1 MLQLQLFIEGQQ
13 VELYKDESITLTQSI
28 QDIKDISKIFTDFT
42 RTFNVPASKDNNK
55 IFKHF
60 YNFHIKTYNEKTGDF
75 EPYDARKKK
84 SAELFLNYKPFK
96 EGKIKFEGV
105 ALKNNEPH
113 SYKVTFFGN
122 IVSFKDILGE
132 DKLANLS
139 QLDLFNFEYTDA
151 NISSYMS
158 NGLDVNFFGGT
169 IDEAIIFPLI
179 THTSRIIFDKT
190 KTNDAPNKIYNIN
203 TTAGTST
210 SYGLPKSE
218 LKPAIRL
225 YAIIKAIEN
234 QPGYNLKFSDDFFS
248 QINFDFYN
256 LYLWLHNKEGGLFQ
270 DQDAQ
275 YQITGFSDIIGD
287 KGKITGVTD
296 KTFVNTYNENTS
308 ERVLRV
314 TVRPSGTAAY
324 NLVIKKDGVDFKR
337 FDNLTGTTT
346 NGIIS
351 SSFKNK
357 DHNIL
362 IPNGTYT
369 YFIESIAV
377 STYSV
382 DFSVEVKKNG
392 FLTKDFQITVR
403 NATASAG
410 ANKDITIASI
420 LPDIKVIDFI
430 TGLFK
435 MFNLTAFQKTNGTLV
450 VQPLDDFYN
459 SSTQVWDI
467 TKHLDKKEKTVESIL
482 PFKEIVFR
490 YTGNDS
496 FLAKNHKELSGKE
509 WGRLDYADDKYDGEL
524 YKVELPFEHFKFEHL
539 FVTDNG
545 VIQTTTNSA
554 GNEEKS
560 NSQVQYGYSV
570 DKDQEPF
577 LGEPL
582 IFYASK
588 SISSISVLTLDLG
601 TRETINGAYIPL
613 NSNGIL
619 NIFGS
624 NEYQNL
630 NFSAEYD
637 EYSRQVNTRTLFETY
652 YKEYVQDMF
661 DKRKRLSIV
670 KAYLPIEVT
679 IKLNLADKIIVFDD
693 IFRINK
699 ISTNFETNLS
709 TIELNN
715 IFVEPNFTT
724 LVAVAKNCLTVDT
737 ANYSADNISLRA
749 SLGCDLDF
757 PLPDINTPI
766 PDDIDSDYTDNDSPI
781 DGGSASI
788 SAPTIKELDAQDEIP
803 STSTSVNFGYQVIEN
818 GTMFGIKKQ
827 IFEYGFLYSDD
838 ISKLQR
844 SPNFSPNS
852 PKDLDILRTTAGVTH
867 VPIGKIIPNG
877 TPYWTHVNHIPNYP
891 VNPVLP
897 KNIYHTLSNLTQVKT
912 YFYVFYASTGDYQFN
927 PATLLVDT
935 VQRADA
941 MSPIKSVINV
951 QPYNTPYNNA
961 SGQNLIGI
969 GGTTGYVGAS
979 NITGNFQFQLIFS
992 AFPQYGGEDLG
1003 AGNGYNTPSGSAT
1016 DRGFVITSAGNFDP
1030 NTIEGEFKKLVTWFT
1045 DEANPIVDTYY
1056 PISHTWKTIN
1066 QNLSDANKFTMTNT
1080 SGAQIKYML
1089 VSGFPRIFIKG
1100 GTVTGDYNALV
1111 SLSPTGHDLQSTS

>member
-1 MLQLQLFIEGQQ
+1 MLQLQLFIEGKQ

-42 RTFNVPASKDNNK
+42 RTFNVPASKNNNK

-84 SAELFLNYKPFK
+84 GAELFLNYKPFK

-105 ALKNNEPH
+105 SLKNNEPH
-113 SYKVTFFGN
+113 SYKLTFFGN
-122 IVSFKDILGE
+122 IVSLKDILGE

-158 NGLDVNFFGGT
+158 NGLDVTFFGGT

-190 KTNDAPNKIYNIN
+190 KTNDVANKIYNIN

-270 DQDAQ
+270 DQEAQ
-275 YQITGFSDIIGD
+275 YQITGFSDIIGH
-287 KGKITGVTD
+287 KGEITGVTD

-324 NLVIKKDGVDFKR
+324 NLVIKKDGEDFKR
-337 FDNLTGTTT
+337 FDNLAGTTT

-362 IPNGTYT
+362 IPNGTFT

-382 DFSVEVKKNG
+382 DFSIEVKKNG
-392 FLTKDFQITVR
+392 FLTTDFQITVR

-410 ANKDITIASI
+410 ANKDVTIASI
-420 LPDIKVIDFI
+420 LPDIKLIDFI

-435 MFNLTAFQKTNGTLV
+435 MFNLTAFQKTDGTLI

-459 SSTQVWDI
+459 ASTQIWDI
-467 TKHLDKKEKTVESIL
+467 TKHLDKNEKVVEGIL
-482 PFKEIVFR
+482 PFKEIIFR

-509 WGRLDYADDKYDGEL
+509 WGRLDYADDKYDGNL
-524 YKVELPFEHFKFEHL
+524 YKIELPFEHFKFEHL
-539 FVTDNG
+539 YITNND
-545 VIQTTTNSA
+545 VIQTTTNSE
-554 GNEEKS
+554 GNEQKS

-570 DKDQEPF
+570 NKDQEPY

-582 IFYASK
+582 IFYATK
-588 SISSISVLTLDLG
+588 SISNISVLTLDLG
-601 TRETINGAYIPL
+601 TRETVVGTYIPL
-613 NSNGIL
+613 NTNGIL

-630 NFSAEYD
+630 NFNAEYD
-637 EYSRQVNTRTLFETY
+637 EYSRQVNTKTLFKTY
-652 YKEYVQDMF
+652 YKDYVQDMF
-661 DKRKRLSIV
+661 DKRKRLSTV
-670 KAYLPIEVT
+670 KAYLPIEIT

-693 IFRINK
+693 VFRINK

-715 IFVEPNFTT
+715 IFVEPNFST
-724 LVAVAKNCLTVDT
+724 LLAVAKNCITVDT
-737 ANYSADNISLRA
+737 TNYSADNISLKA
-749 SLGCDLDF
+749 SAGCDIDF

-766 PDDIDSDYTDNDSPI
+766 PDGFGSDYTDNDSPV
-781 DGGSASI
+781 DGGFVAI
-788 SAPTIKELDAQDEIP
+788 TAPKIKELEAEDILP
-803 STSTSVNFGYQVIEN
+803 STSTSVNFGYQVLET
-818 GTMFGIKKQ
+818 GTFFGVKRTIY
-827 IFEYGFLYSDD
+827 EYGFFYATNKSLLQKNSLLPNV
-838 ISKLQR
+838 SKGVPALLLT
-844 SPNFSPNS
+844 S
-852 PKDLDILRTTAGVTH
+852 GVTH
-867 VPIGKIIPNG
+867 IPIGKISSNNTPFFTGVNYIPS
-877 TPYWTHVNHIPNYP
+877 YP
-891 VNPVLP
+891 VTPVLP
-897 KNIYHTLSNLTQVKT
+897 KNIYYTKSNLSQVDT
-912 YFYVFYASTGDYQFN
+912 YFYVFYATTGDYQYN
-927 PATLLVDT
+927 SATNEVDT
-935 VQRADA
+935 IQRADA
-941 MSPIKSVINV
+941 ISEIESVINV
-951 QPYNTPYNNA
+951 QPFNVPYNNA
-961 SGQNLIGI
+961 SGENLIGI
-969 GGTTGYVGAS
+969 GGTSGYIGAS
-979 NITGNFQFQLIFS
+979 NIIGNFQFQLIFT
-992 AFPQYGGEDLG
+992 AFPPYGGEDLG
-1003 AGNGYNTPSGSAT
+1003 AGNGYNTPSGAAS
-1016 DRGFVITSAGNFDP
+1016 DRGFVLTSSGSFDP
-1030 NTIEGEFKKLVTWFT
+1030 NTIEGEFKKIIIWFT

-1056 PISHTWKTIN
+1056 SISHTWKTIN
-1066 QNLSDANKFTMTNT
+1066 QNLSNANKFTMTNT
-1080 SGAQIKYML
+1080 SGAQIKYMII
-1089 VSGFPRIFIKG
+1089 SGYLRIFIKG
-1100 GTVTGDYNALV
+1100 GTVTGDYNTLI